1 MSTQVR
7 TWTEYCG
14 AEGEPS
20 RWDLSINDRPVPGGY
35 IEKTAEG
42 FEIHYPHLPLKKLT
56 TLEEA
61 KRSLELAPPISTA
74 GLKVGRIADED
85 SDLIS
90 SAEAGEILGVSR
102 FRVNAMVASGVLPGR
117 RDNGKI
123 LVDRAAAEQKAAQ
136 GLPEGPQGKFANL
149 FLFYAPAGERT
160 QYVTELEA
168 DDADSIERARA
179 FAQEVMED
187 ESEDAVEV
195 RDYLRMRNFLR
206 RHENEFEFARSVF
219 GDLVEEDTKPRIL
232 AVHGYQTSSFTRSS
246 DLGKLPIMPG
256 RWLVAVQPKRA
267 VWVPAPGKTGGL
279 VPASA
284 KIRALSPQVPGQGS
298 PCRKSLPLQRGATK
312 VAPYGVASKATS
324 RTRR

>member
-102 FRVNAMVASGVLPGR
+102 FRANAMVASGVLPGR

-160 QYVTELEA
+160 QYVAELEA

-179 FAQEVMED
+179 L
-187 ESEDAVEV
+187 EV

-219 GDLVEEDTKPRIL
+219 GDLVEERARRASLRIPETE
-232 AVHGYQTSSFTRSS
+232 A
-246 DLGKLPIMPG
+246 
-256 RWLVAVQPKRA
+256 
-267 VWVPAPGKTGGL
+267 
-279 VPASA
+279 
-284 KIRALSPQVPGQGS
+284 
-298 PCRKSLPLQRGATK
+298 
-312 VAPYGVASKATS
+312 
-324 RTRR
+324 

>member
-74 GLKVGRIADED
+74 GLKVGRIADE
-85 SDLIS
+85 
-90 SAEAGEILGVSR
+90 ILGVSR

-136 GLPEGPQGKFANL
+136 GLSEGPQGKFANL
-149 FLFYAPAGERT
+149 FLFYAPAGELT
-160 QYVTELEA
+160 QYVAELEA

-219 GDLVEEDTKPRIL
+219 GDLVEERARRVSLRIPETE
-232 AVHGYQTSSFTRSS
+232 A
-246 DLGKLPIMPG
+246 
-256 RWLVAVQPKRA
+256 
-267 VWVPAPGKTGGL
+267 
-279 VPASA
+279 
-284 KIRALSPQVPGQGS
+284 
-298 PCRKSLPLQRGATK
+298 
-312 VAPYGVASKATS
+312 
-324 RTRR
+324 

>member
-102 FRVNAMVASGVLPGR
+102 FRVNAMVASACCP
-117 RDNGKI
+117 
-123 LVDRAAAEQKAAQ
+123 AAATTARFSSIAPLRSRRPPKASPRDLKGSSPTFSCSTRQ
-136 GLPEGPQGKFANL
+136 QANARNMWL
-149 FLFYAPAGERT
+149 NSKPTTPTPSNAPAPSPKKSWRT
-160 QYVTELEA
+160 KA
-168 DDADSIERARA
+168 
-179 FAQEVMED
+179 
-187 ESEDAVEV
+187 
-195 RDYLRMRNFLR
+195 
-206 RHENEFEFARSVF
+206 
-219 GDLVEEDTKPRIL
+219 
-232 AVHGYQTSSFTRSS
+232 
-246 DLGKLPIMPG
+246 
-256 RWLVAVQPKRA
+256 
-267 VWVPAPGKTGGL
+267 KT
-279 VPASA
+279 P
-284 KIRALSPQVPGQGS
+284 
-298 PCRKSLPLQRGATK
+298 
-312 VAPYGVASKATS
+312 
-324 RTRR
+324 

>member
-20 RWDLSINDRPVPGGY
+20 RWGSVHQRPPRAGRLYRENRRRVRDPLSTPSPQKAHHPRGGEAQPGAGP
-35 IEKTAEG
+35 TV
-42 FEIHYPHLPLKKLT
+42 
-56 TLEEA
+56 
-61 KRSLELAPPISTA
+61 STA

-136 GLPEGPQGKFANL
+136 GLSEGPQGKFANL

-160 QYVTELEA
+160 QYVAELEA

-219 GDLVEEDTKPRIL
+219 GDLVEERARRASLRIPETE
-232 AVHGYQTSSFTRSS
+232 A
-246 DLGKLPIMPG
+246 
-256 RWLVAVQPKRA
+256 
-267 VWVPAPGKTGGL
+267 
-279 VPASA
+279 
-284 KIRALSPQVPGQGS
+284 
-298 PCRKSLPLQRGATK
+298 
-312 VAPYGVASKATS
+312 
-324 RTRR
+324 

>member
-149 FLFYAPAGERT
+149 SCSTRQQANARNMWLNSKPTTPTPSNAPAPSPKKSWRT
-160 QYVTELEA
+160 KA
-168 DDADSIERARA
+168 
-179 FAQEVMED
+179 
-187 ESEDAVEV
+187 
-195 RDYLRMRNFLR
+195 
-206 RHENEFEFARSVF
+206 
-219 GDLVEEDTKPRIL
+219 
-232 AVHGYQTSSFTRSS
+232 
-246 DLGKLPIMPG
+246 
-256 RWLVAVQPKRA
+256 
-267 VWVPAPGKTGGL
+267 KT
-279 VPASA
+279 P
-284 KIRALSPQVPGQGS
+284 
-298 PCRKSLPLQRGATK
+298 
-312 VAPYGVASKATS
+312 
-324 RTRR
+324 

>member
-14 AEGEPS
+14 AGGRALALGSVHQRPPRAGRLYRENRRRVRDPLSTPSPQKAHHPRGGEAQPGAGPTDFNSWPESGKDS
-20 RWDLSINDRPVPGGY
+20 RRGQR
-35 IEKTAEG
+35 
-42 FEIHYPHLPLKKLT
+42 PHLVC
-56 TLEEA
+56 
-61 KRSLELAPPISTA
+61 RSWRDTRRESLPRECHG
-74 GLKVGRIADED
+74 GL
-85 SDLIS
+85 
-90 SAEAGEILGVSR
+90 
-102 FRVNAMVASGVLPGR
+102 GVLPGR

-160 QYVTELEA
+160 QYVAELEA

-219 GDLVEEDTKPRIL
+219 GDLVEERARRASLRIPETE
-232 AVHGYQTSSFTRSS
+232 A
-246 DLGKLPIMPG
+246 
-256 RWLVAVQPKRA
+256 
-267 VWVPAPGKTGGL
+267 
-279 VPASA
+279 
-284 KIRALSPQVPGQGS
+284 
-298 PCRKSLPLQRGATK
+298 
-312 VAPYGVASKATS
+312 
-324 RTRR
+324 

>member
-1 MSTQVR
+1 M
-7 TWTEYCG
+7 
-14 AEGEPS
+14 
-20 RWDLSINDRPVPGGY
+20 
-35 IEKTAEG
+35 
-42 FEIHYPHLPLKKLT
+42 
-56 TLEEA
+56 
-61 KRSLELAPPISTA
+61 
-74 GLKVGRIADED
+74 GRIADED

-219 GDLVEEDTKPRIL
+219 GDLVEERARRASLRIPETE
-232 AVHGYQTSSFTRSS
+232 A
-246 DLGKLPIMPG
+246 
-256 RWLVAVQPKRA
+256 
-267 VWVPAPGKTGGL
+267 
-279 VPASA
+279 
-284 KIRALSPQVPGQGS
+284 
-298 PCRKSLPLQRGATK
+298 
-312 VAPYGVASKATS
+312 
-324 RTRR
+324 

>member
-7 TWTEYCG
+7 TWTEHCG

-123 LVDRAAAEQKAAQ
+123 LVDR
-136 GLPEGPQGKFANL
+136 GPQGKFANL

-160 QYVTELEA
+160 QYVAELEA

-219 GDLVEEDTKPRIL
+219 GDLVEERARRASLRIPETE
-232 AVHGYQTSSFTRSS
+232 A
-246 DLGKLPIMPG
+246 
-256 RWLVAVQPKRA
+256 
-267 VWVPAPGKTGGL
+267 
-279 VPASA
+279 
-284 KIRALSPQVPGQGS
+284 
-298 PCRKSLPLQRGATK
+298 
-312 VAPYGVASKATS
+312 
-324 RTRR
+324 

>member
-56 TLEEA
+56 TLEEATLLVAGRAYKEA

-136 GLPEGPQGKFANL
+136 SLSEGPQGKFANL

-160 QYVTELEA
+160 QYVAELEA

-219 GDLVEEDTKPRIL
+219 GDLVEERARRASLRIPETE
-232 AVHGYQTSSFTRSS
+232 A
-246 DLGKLPIMPG
+246 
-256 RWLVAVQPKRA
+256 
-267 VWVPAPGKTGGL
+267 
-279 VPASA
+279 
-284 KIRALSPQVPGQGS
+284 
-298 PCRKSLPLQRGATK
+298 
-312 VAPYGVASKATS
+312 
-324 RTRR
+324 

>member
-7 TWTEYCG
+7 TWTEHCG

-136 GLPEGPQGKFANL
+136 GLSEGPQGKFANL

-160 QYVTELEA
+160 QYVAELEA
-168 DDADSIERARA
+168 DDADS
-179 FAQEVMED
+179 
-187 ESEDAVEV
+187 
-195 RDYLRMRNFLR
+195 
-206 RHENEFEFARSVF
+206 
-219 GDLVEEDTKPRIL
+219 
-232 AVHGYQTSSFTRSS
+232 
-246 DLGKLPIMPG
+246 
-256 RWLVAVQPKRA
+256 
-267 VWVPAPGKTGGL
+267 
-279 VPASA
+279 
-284 KIRALSPQVPGQGS
+284 LS
-298 PCRKSLPLQRGATK
+298 LIHI
-312 VAPYGVASKATS
+312 
-324 RTRR
+324 

>member
-7 TWTEYCG
+7 TWTEHCG

-123 LVDRAAAEQKAAQ
+123 LVDRAAAEQKAAKIPGISGSSPTFSCSTRQ
-136 GLPEGPQGKFANL
+136 QANARNMWL
-149 FLFYAPAGERT
+149 NSKPTTPTPSNAPAPSPKKSWRT
-160 QYVTELEA
+160 KA
-168 DDADSIERARA
+168 
-179 FAQEVMED
+179 
-187 ESEDAVEV
+187 
-195 RDYLRMRNFLR
+195 
-206 RHENEFEFARSVF
+206 
-219 GDLVEEDTKPRIL
+219 
-232 AVHGYQTSSFTRSS
+232 
-246 DLGKLPIMPG
+246 
-256 RWLVAVQPKRA
+256 
-267 VWVPAPGKTGGL
+267 KT
-279 VPASA
+279 P
-284 KIRALSPQVPGQGS
+284 
-298 PCRKSLPLQRGATK
+298 
-312 VAPYGVASKATS
+312 
-324 RTRR
+324 

>member
-1 MSTQVR
+1 
-7 TWTEYCG
+7 
-14 AEGEPS
+14 
-20 RWDLSINDRPVPGGY
+20 
-35 IEKTAEG
+35 
-42 FEIHYPHLPLKKLT
+42 
-56 TLEEA
+56 
-61 KRSLELAPPISTA
+61 
-74 GLKVGRIADED
+74 
-85 SDLIS
+85 
-90 SAEAGEILGVSR
+90 
-102 FRVNAMVASGVLPGR
+102 MVASGVLPGR

-136 GLPEGPQGKFANL
+136 GLSEGPQGKFANL

-160 QYVTELEA
+160 QYVAELET

-206 RHENEFEFARSVF
+206 RHENAASLAISSKSEPDAHPYAYRKLKHSLSR
-219 GDLVEEDTKPRIL
+219 DLVLDDTKPRFL
-232 AVHGYQTSSFTRSS
+232 AVHGYQTSSFARSS

-267 VWVPAPGKTGGL
+267 VWFPAPGKTGGL

-284 KIRALSPQVPGQGS
+284 KIRALSPGQGP

>member
-136 GLPEGPQGKFANL
+136 GLPEDLKGSSPTFSCSMRQQAN
-149 FLFYAPAGERT
+149 
-160 QYVTELEA
+160 
-168 DDADSIERARA
+168 ARN
-179 FAQEVMED
+179 M
-187 ESEDAVEV
+187 
-195 RDYLRMRNFLR
+195 
-206 RHENEFEFARSVF
+206 
-219 GDLVEEDTKPRIL
+219 
-232 AVHGYQTSSFTRSS
+232 
-246 DLGKLPIMPG
+246 
-256 RWLVAVQPKRA
+256 
-267 VWVPAPGKTGGL
+267 
-279 VPASA
+279 
-284 KIRALSPQVPGQGS
+284 
-298 PCRKSLPLQRGATK
+298 
-312 VAPYGVASKATS
+312 
-324 RTRR
+324 

>member
-195 RDYLRMRNFLR
+195 RDYLRNFLR

-219 GDLVEEDTKPRIL
+219 GDLVEERARRASLRIPETE
-232 AVHGYQTSSFTRSS
+232 A
-246 DLGKLPIMPG
+246 
-256 RWLVAVQPKRA
+256 
-267 VWVPAPGKTGGL
+267 
-279 VPASA
+279 
-284 KIRALSPQVPGQGS
+284 
-298 PCRKSLPLQRGATK
+298 
-312 VAPYGVASKATS
+312 
-324 RTRR
+324 

>member
-102 FRVNAMVASGVLPGR
+102 FRVNAMVASG
-117 RDNGKI
+117 KI

-219 GDLVEEDTKPRIL
+219 GDLVEERARRASLRIPETE
-232 AVHGYQTSSFTRSS
+232 A
-246 DLGKLPIMPG
+246 
-256 RWLVAVQPKRA
+256 
-267 VWVPAPGKTGGL
+267 
-279 VPASA
+279 
-284 KIRALSPQVPGQGS
+284 
-298 PCRKSLPLQRGATK
+298 
-312 VAPYGVASKATS
+312 
-324 RTRR
+324 

>member
-1 MSTQVR
+1 M
-7 TWTEYCG
+7 
-14 AEGEPS
+14 
-20 RWDLSINDRPVPGGY
+20 PGGY

-74 GLKVGRIADED
+74 GLKVGRMADED

-136 GLPEGPQGKFANL
+136 GLSEEPQGKFANL

-160 QYVTELEA
+160 QYVAELET

-219 GDLVEEDTKPRIL
+219 GDLVEERARRASLRIPETE
-232 AVHGYQTSSFTRSS
+232 A
-246 DLGKLPIMPG
+246 
-256 RWLVAVQPKRA
+256 
-267 VWVPAPGKTGGL
+267 
-279 VPASA
+279 
-284 KIRALSPQVPGQGS
+284 
-298 PCRKSLPLQRGATK
+298 
-312 VAPYGVASKATS
+312 
-324 RTRR
+324 

>member
-1 MSTQVR
+1 MSTQAR
-7 TWTEYCG
+7 TWTEHCG

-20 RWDLSINDRPVPGGY
+20 RWDLSINDRLVPGGY

-56 TLEEA
+56 TLDEA

-102 FRVNAMVASGVLPGR
+102 FRVNAMVASGVLP
-117 RDNGKI
+117 
-123 LVDRAAAEQKAAQ
+123 AAATTARFSSIAPLRSRRPPQ
-136 GLPEGPQGKFANL
+136 GLSEGPQGKFANL

-160 QYVTELEA
+160 QYVAELET

-187 ESEDAVEV
+187 ESEDA
-195 RDYLRMRNFLR
+195 R
-206 RHENEFEFARSVF
+206 R
-219 GDLVEEDTKPRIL
+219 
-232 AVHGYQTSSFTRSS
+232 
-246 DLGKLPIMPG
+246 
-256 RWLVAVQPKRA
+256 
-267 VWVPAPGKTGGL
+267 
-279 VPASA
+279 SA
-284 KIRALSPQVPGQGS
+284 
-298 PCRKSLPLQRGATK
+298 
-312 VAPYGVASKATS
+312 
-324 RTRR
+324 

>member
-74 GLKVGRIADED
+74 GLKVGRMADED

-136 GLPEGPQGKFANL
+136 GLSEDLKGSSPTFSCSTRQQANARNMWL
-149 FLFYAPAGERT
+149 NSKPTTPTPSNAPAP
-160 QYVTELEA
+160 
-168 DDADSIERARA
+168 S
-179 FAQEVMED
+179 
-187 ESEDAVEV
+187 
-195 RDYLRMRNFLR
+195 
-206 RHENEFEFARSVF
+206 
-219 GDLVEEDTKPRIL
+219 
-232 AVHGYQTSSFTRSS
+232 
-246 DLGKLPIMPG
+246 
-256 RWLVAVQPKRA
+256 PK
-267 VWVPAPGKTGGL
+267 
-279 VPASA
+279 
-284 KIRALSPQVPGQGS
+284 
-298 PCRKSLPLQRGATK
+298 KSW
-312 VAPYGVASKATS
+312 
-324 RTRR
+324 RTRAKTP